1 MYQRGAW
8 VTVDLSAIAHNV
20 STLKGLTA
28 PGTLFM
34 AVVKSDAYGHGAVP
48 VARRAI
54 DAGADRL
61 GVATVEEAISLRT
74 AEIDQEIHILS
85 EPPQS
90 AVPDLLK
97 HELIPT
103 VTTRDF
109 AVKLGVEAAS
119 AGRTARYHLEIDT
132 GMNRIGVR
140 AEESAEFLRSL
151 SDFPGLSMEGVFTHF
166 ATADIPEDWDFQ
178 RQMRRFLDAL
188 ESLRDEGIDP
198 GIVHAANSA
207 ATIFQAES
215 HFGMVRCGLGIFG
228 MYPSPQAR
236 EVVKLSPAMS
246 VRAKVSFVKR
256 IGMGEGVS
264 YGFTWRAVEPSTI
277 VTLPLGYAD
286 GVHRAASDKMQVL
299 LASARCPQVGRICM
313 DQMMVAL
320 PRGSGAAI
328 GDEVVIVGVQGD
340 ERIDMEELAHSAET
354 INYELAC
361 AFGLRLPR
369 RYV

>member
-1 MYQRGAW
+1 
-8 VTVDLSAIAHNV
+8 
-20 STLKGLTA
+20 
-28 PGTLFM
+28 
-34 AVVKSDAYGHGAVP
+34 
-48 VARRAI
+48 
-54 DAGADRL
+54 
-61 GVATVEEAISLRT
+61 
-74 AEIDQEIHILS
+74 
-85 EPPQS
+85 
-90 AVPDLLK
+90 
-97 HELIPT
+97 
-103 VTTRDF
+103 
-109 AVKLGVEAAS
+109 
-119 AGRTARYHLEIDT
+119 
-132 GMNRIGVR
+132 MNRIGVR

-151 SDFPGLSMEGVFTHF
+151 SDFPGLSLEGVFTHF
-166 ATADIPEDWDFQ
+166 ATADIPDDWDFQ

-207 ATIFQAES
+207 ATIFHPES
-215 HFGMVRCGLGIFG
+215 HFAMVRCGLGILG
-228 MYPSPQAR
+228 MYPSPHAR

-320 PRGSGAAI
+320 PRGGGAAI

-361 AFGLRLPR
+361 AFGMRLPR
-369 RYV
+369 QYV